1 MEVFVEHGD
10 YSNIVHLH
18 VLLAYKQLGDD
29 GELGDYGVGDYYA
42 LDERDYVD
50 DAVDEMFDVNG

>member
-29 GELGDYGVGDYYA
+29 GELGDYGVGDYE
-42 LDERDYVD
+42 LDERDDV